1 MKPAPARL
9 GIDREL
15 RDPVLLLDALI
26 AAHHV
31 HHILAGGRGV
41 RGGQG
46 GVGRPRRPRRGA
58 ERTATGRTRGT

>member
-31 HHILAGGRGV
+31 HHILAGGRG
-41 RGGQG
+41 GQG
-46 GVGRPRRPRRGA
+46 GMGRPRRPRRGA
-58 ERTATGRTRGT
+58 ERTANAPRRRP